1 MTPLDLV
8 VLALATYYVSV
19 TVARLDGPF
28 GLAERMRHAVYRRR
42 GFVLA
47 RPAALSVRPAGTEDA
62 GSTELTWL
70 RPTDET
76 GIYDTPEAD
85 WLAGGVSCP
94 LCVSLYAATALA
106 LLEFLGGAPGQ
117 AAVAVLAVAGGAS
130 VLFSMGRYW

>member
-1 MTPLDLV
+1 MDPIDLV
-8 VLALATYYVSV
+8 VLALATFYVSV

-28 GLAERMRHAVYRRR
+28 GLAEQLRHAVYRRR

-47 RPAALSVRPAGTEDA
+47 RPAVLSVRPAGTESV
-62 GSTELTWL
+62 GSAELTWL

-94 LCVSLYAATALA
+94 LCVSLYVGAALTLAWFAGGTA
-106 LLEFLGGAPGQ
+106 GQ
-117 AAVAVLAVAGGAS
+117 ALVSVLAVAGGAS

>member
-8 VLALATYYVSV
+8 VLTLATYYASV
-19 TVARLDGPF
+19 TLAKLHGPF
-28 GLAERMRHAVYRRR
+28 GLAEQLRHAVYRRR

-62 GSTELTWL
+62 GSNELTWL

-85 WLAGGVSCP
+85 WLAAGFSCP
-94 LCVSLYAATALA
+94 LCLSLYAAAALA
-106 LLEFLGGAPGQ
+106 LLQLLGGAAGQ
-117 AAVAVLAVAGGAS
+117 AVVAVLAVAGGAS